1 VRDVIPLFRLL
12 TGRRGPKPHRPPA
25 ARKGCSR
32 PLALLGILMAGV
44 LVSACGDQI
53 VRADIAS
60 AGTPNKESVVPQD
73 PAAPAPQDTPATADL
88 LTLTGTRL
96 TQGNAVDCPTIRDD
110 AGGVHSVSYLTPGVA
125 IGARVT
131 VSGVYGITT
140 SCRGTVLVVQE
151 ESIPPE

>member
-1 VRDVIPLFRLL
+1 LIDLLPIQLPICYAVLAPGRMHRWGRTLFLGCAVLAGAILL
-12 TGRRGPKPHRPPA
+12 A
-25 ARKGCSR
+25 ACDS
-32 PLALLGILMAGV
+32 PMAV
-44 LVSACGDQI
+44 
-53 VRADIAS
+53 
-60 AGTPNKESVVPQD
+60 
-73 PAAPAPQDTPATADL
+73 AAPAGRQDAVTQVGPQDGVTQDMSEPATADL

-96 TQGNAVDCPTIRDD
+96 TRGNAVDCPTIRDD
-110 AGGVHSVSYLTPGVA
+110 AGVVHSVSYLTPGVA